1 MVDQLANMGKTLF
14 LHLLMMRKIT
24 IGCLTILILASSFVA
39 REDNMWA
46 LFAKTR
52 FVEKLNREFG
62 MYFLYPKFPEELKAF
77 EGKLVTL
84 SGFYIPLDMNNSE
97 IAVVSKFPNAECFF
111 CGGAGPESIVVGY
124 LKKKPG
130 RRVKMDEI
138 VKIRGRLKLNE
149 DDIDELNFILYD
161 AELILDK

>member
-1 MVDQLANMGKTLF
+1 
-14 LHLLMMRKIT
+14 
-24 IGCLTILILASSFVA
+24 
-39 REDNMWA
+39 
-46 LFAKTR
+46 
-52 FVEKLNREFG
+52 

>member
-1 MVDQLANMGKTLF
+1 
-14 LHLLMMRKIT
+14 MMRKIVL
-24 IGCLTILILASSFVA
+24 GCLAVLLLASSFSL

-62 MYFLYPKFPEELKAF
+62 MYFLYPKFPDELKAF
-77 EGKLVTL
+77 EGKLVTM
-84 SGFYIPLDMNNSE
+84 SGFYIPLDMNTSE

-124 LKKKPG
+124 LKKKPS

-138 VKIRGRLKLNE
+138 VKIKGRLKLNE
-149 DDIDELNFILYD
+149 EDIEELNFILLD

>member
-1 MVDQLANMGKTLF
+1 
-14 LHLLMMRKIT
+14 MRKLLIACV
-24 IGCLTILILASSFVA
+24 GVLILASSFVV

-52 FVEKLNREFG
+52 FIEKLNREFG
-62 MYFLYPKFPEELKAF
+62 MYFLYPKFPDELKAF

-84 SGFYIPLDMNNSE
+84 TGFYIPLDMNNSE

-124 LKKKPG
+124 LKKKPNQ
-130 RRVKMDEI
+130 RVKMDEI
-138 VKIRGRLKLNE
+138 VKIKGRLKLNE

-161 AELILDK
+161 AELTVEK

>member
-1 MVDQLANMGKTLF
+1 
-14 LHLLMMRKIT
+14 MRKIT
-24 IGCLTILILASSFVA
+24 IGCLTVLILASSFIA
-39 REDNMWA
+39 TEDNMWA

-62 MYFLYPKFPEELKAF
+62 MYFLYPKFPDELKAF

-97 IAVVSKFPNAECFF
+97 LAVVSKFPNAECFF

-124 LKKKPG
+124 LKKKPS

>member
-1 MVDQLANMGKTLF
+1 
-14 LHLLMMRKIT
+14 MRKIT